1 MTARRFPSPSWY
13 VEEMDQYWPALDTA
27 DTRGVDWIG
36 LSLCL
41 RYPDTSRIRVR
52 LTEVICRSVRFAV
65 GERVLGVPK

>member
-1 MTARRFPSPSWY
+1 MTAPVSIAIMVRRRNGS
-13 VEEMDQYWPALDTA
+13 VLAG
-27 DTRGVDWIG
+27 TRHCGHSGVDWIG